1 MTESIPPEEQDKL
14 SIGAFVYL
22 KAIGIGLKDGKTIP
36 QILEEIKNSQEG
48 EFDEIKRTNFIDAVL
63 AIIKHHPNKQ

>member
-1 MTESIPPEEQDKL
+1 MTELIPPDDQEQL
-14 SIGAFVYL
+14 SIGAFAYL

-36 QILEEIKNSQEG
+36 QILEEVKNNQDG

-63 AIIKHHPNKQ
+63 AIIKHHPNKN